1 MATAMTI
8 SRELPEGL
16 PFYVG
21 DILGSGAFATYIS
34 LDSIYVFINFT
45 DCG

>member
-8 SRELPEGL
+8 SRELPDNL

-21 DILGSGAFATYIS
+21 DILGTGAFAT
-34 LDSIYVFINFT
+34 
-45 DCG
+45 

>member
-8 SRELPEGL
+8 PKDLPDDL

-21 DILGSGAFATYIS
+21 DILGTGAFAT
-34 LDSIYVFINFT
+34 
-45 DCG
+45 